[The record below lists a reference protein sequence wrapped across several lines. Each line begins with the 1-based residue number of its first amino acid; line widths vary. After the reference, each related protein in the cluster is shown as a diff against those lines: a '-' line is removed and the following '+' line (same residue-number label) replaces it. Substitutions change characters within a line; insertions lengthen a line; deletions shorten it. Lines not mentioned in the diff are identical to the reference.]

1 MKKIISLACV
11 VAALSS
17 CNNNQWTVNGE
28 VEGAAGKEIVV
39 EASGNGWW
47 YPIDTVEV
55 SSNGKFAVSH
65 EAAGYPDIYR
75 LNLDGKMVY
84 FPIDSIETVSVK
96 SNAERFD
103 KDYILSGSA
112 SADKMMKV
120 DGLVNE
126 AVLAKGEAA
135 IATDSLLKREVSTL
149 LLENPSDI
157 VAYYIINKKVGKTAL
172 FDARNKADLRVI
184 GAVAN
189 AFAQMRPNDP
199 RTAYLKSLYLSNR
212 SVSTN
217 VAPSDTVYIEE
228 TPMIDIKLSD
238 YKGEMHSLS
247 ELAEQG
253 KVVVLNFTMYG
264 VEESTA
270 FNIALAKIYEKRK
283 AAGLEIFQVAAGGD
297 EFQWKQA
304 AKNLPWITVYNS
316 PVTDAANLMNYNITN
331 LPTTFILN
339 RKGEIVE
346 RVDDI
351 STLDAKLS
359 KYL

>member
-1 MKKIISLACV
+1 MKKYISLACV
-11 VAALSS
+11 VAVLSS
-17 CNNNQWTVNGE
+17 CNTNQWTVNGE
-28 VEGAAGKEIVV
+28 VEGAAGKQIVI

-55 SSNGKFAVSH
+55 NSNGKFSVSH

-75 LNLDGKMVY
+75 LNMEGKMIY

-96 SNAERFD
+96 SDVEKFD
-103 KDYILSGSA
+103 RAYVLSGSA

-120 DGLVNE
+120 DGLVNDV
-126 AVLAKGEAA
+126 VLAKGEAA

-172 FDARNKADLRVI
+172 FDTRNKADLRVI

-199 RTAYLKSLYLSNR
+199 RTVYLKSLYLSNR
-212 SVSTN
+212 SVPTN
-217 VAPSDTVYIEE
+217 VASNDTVYIDEA
-228 TPMIDIKLSD
+228 PIFDIKLSD
-238 YKGEMHSLS
+238 NKGEMHSLLDLS
-247 ELAEQG
+247 KQG

-270 FNIALAKIYEKRK
+270 FNMALAKIYEKRK

-316 PVTDAANLMNYNITN
+316 PVTDVVNLMNYNVTN
-331 LPTTFILN
+331 LPTTFIIN

-351 STLDAKLS
+351 ATLDAKLN
-359 KYL
+359 KYM

>member
-1 MKKIISLACV
+1 MKKIISLACA
-11 VAALSS
+11 VAMLSS
-17 CNNNQWTVNGE
+17 CNNNHWTVNGE
-28 VEGAAGKEIVV
+28 IEGAAGKHIVV

-55 SSNGKFAVSH
+55 NSNGKFSMSH

-75 LNLDGKMVY
+75 LNLDDKMIY

-96 SNAERFD
+96 SNVEKFD
-103 KDYILSGSA
+103 RTYVLSGSA

-126 AVLAKGEAA
+126 VVLAKGEAA

-157 VAYYIINKKVGKTAL
+157 IAYYIINKKVGNTAL
-172 FDARNKADLRVI
+172 YDTRNKADLRVI

-189 AFAQMRPNDP
+189 AFAQLRPNDP
-199 RTAYLKSLYLSNR
+199 RTAYLKNLYLSNR

-217 VAPSDTVYIEE
+217 VAPNDTVYIEE
-228 TPMIDIKLSD
+228 APIFDIKLSD
-238 YKGEMHSLS
+238 NKGEIHSLLDLS
-247 ELAEQG
+247 KQG

-270 FNIALAKIYEKRK
+270 FNMALAKIYEKRK
-283 AAGLEIFQVAAGGD
+283 GAGLEIFQVAAGGD

-316 PVTDAANLMNYNITN
+316 PVTDAANLMNYNVTN
-331 LPTTFILN
+331 LPTTFIIN

-346 RVDDI
+346 RVDDVT
-351 STLDAKLS
+351 TLDAKLN
-359 KYL
+359 KYM

>member
-1 MKKIISLACV
+1 MKKYVSIACV
-11 VAALSS
+11 VAVLSS
-17 CNNNQWTVNGE
+17 CNSNQWTINGE
-28 VEGAAGKEIVV
+28 IEGAADKQIII

-55 SSNGKFAVSH
+55 SDNGKFAVSQD
-65 EAAGYPDIYR
+65 AAGYPDIYR
-75 LNLDGKMVY
+75 LNLDGKMIY
-84 FPIDSIETVSVK
+84 FPIDSIETISVK
-96 SNAERFD
+96 SNVERFD
-103 KDYILSGSA
+103 RDYQLSGSA

-120 DGLVNE
+120 DGLVND
-126 AVLAKGEAA
+126 VVAKRGEVA
-135 IATDSLLKREVSTL
+135 IATDSLLKREISTL

-172 FDARNKADLRVI
+172 FDAKNKADLRLI

-189 AFAQMRPNDP
+189 AFAQNRPNDP
-199 RTAYLKSLYLSNR
+199 RTEYLKNLYLSNR
-212 SVSTN
+212 SISTT
-217 VAPSDTVYIEE
+217 VANNDTVYIEE
-228 TPMIDIKLSD
+228 APLFDIKLSD
-238 YKGEMHSLS
+238 YKGRMHSLS
-247 ELAEQG
+247 ALKG

-283 AAGLEIFQVAAGGD
+283 NDGLEIFQVAAGGD

-316 PVTDAANLMNYNITN
+316 PVTDAVNLINYNVTN
-331 LPTTFILN
+331 LPTTFIIN
-339 RKGEIVE
+339 RQGEIVE

-351 STLDAKLS
+351 ATLDAKLN
-359 KYL
+359 KYM

>member
-1 MKKIISLACV
+1 MKKIISLACA
-11 VAALSS
+11 VAMLSS
-17 CNNNQWTVNGE
+17 CNSNQWTVNGD
-28 VEGAAGKEIVV
+28 VEGGAGKQIVV
-39 EASGNGWW
+39 EASDNGWW
-47 YPIDTVEV
+47 YSIDTVEV
-55 SSNGKFAVSH
+55 SSTGKFSVNH

-75 LNLDGKMVY
+75 LNMEGKMIY
-84 FPIDSIETVSVK
+84 FPIDSIETVAVK
-96 SNAERFD
+96 SNVEKFD
-103 KDYILSGSA
+103 RDYVLSGSV

-126 AVLAKGEAA
+126 VILAKGEAA
-135 IATDSLLKREVSTL
+135 IVTDSLLKREISTL

-172 FDARNKADLRVI
+172 FDTRNKADLRVI

-189 AFAQMRPNDP
+189 AYAQMRPNDP
-199 RTAYLKSLYLSNR
+199 RTAYLKNLYLSNR

-217 VAPSDTVYIEE
+217 VATNDTVYIDES
-228 TPMIDIKLSD
+228 PLIDIKLSD

-247 ELAEQG
+247 ELASQG
-253 KVVVLNFTMYG
+253 KVIVLNFTMYG

-270 FNIALAKIYEKRK
+270 FNMALAKIYEKRK

-316 PVTDAANLMNYNITN
+316 PVTDAANLMNYNVTN
-331 LPTTFILN
+331 LPTTFIIN

-351 STLDAKLS
+351 TTLDAKLN
-359 KYL
+359 KYM